1 MKKYRYNI
9 INLDCPNCARKIED
23 ELKKDKRFNNL
34 VINFNT
40 KKLSFEADNEISLAE
55 INKVVKMIEDNVL
68 VIDNNKEVVKEY
80 HFEILLL
87 AIIFGILG
95 LYLPINKVIK
105 EIFIIISYILLL
117 YRPFVNVVKT
127 FIRSKSINENL
138 LITISCIGAYLIGEV
153 TEGLMVVIL
162 YSIGKILEEKA
173 INKTR
178 GSIKNIM
185 DLKEDYA
192 NLKKDNKII
201 KIKVDDIKINDI
213 LVIKKGEKVPV
224 DGIVTKGNS
233 LLDTSMLTGESEL
246 LEIGSKQ
253 EILSGYINTGDVFEM
268 KASKVYEESMVAK
281 ILELVENATDK
292 KANLETTVAKFS
304 KIYTPI
310 VLILAILTTL
320 IMLIFTDLSF
330 KDSLYRGLTFL
341 VISCP
346 CAFAISVP
354 LSYFTGIGV
363 SSSNGI
369 LVKGSNYLDNLSN
382 IKKIIFDKTGT
393 LTNGSF
399 EVGDIKVIDKNYTKK
414 EIIELICK
422 GENLSNHPIAK
433 SIIKLSKQSIDSSN
447 VLNYKELSGQGIKY
461 QVNDLVIKIGNKK
474 LCKNCHID
482 TDIHVNI
489 NDVHVASITIND
501 GIKVNTKDTISKLN
515 ILGIDTYMFTGDKK
529 ETANEIGNRL
539 GIKNIK
545 AEMLPDEK
553 YNEYLKV
560 KGENKLTA
568 FVGDGINDAVVL
580 KGADIGISMGNVG
593 SFQAIESS
601 DVVLMNDDLGK
612 ITTGINISRFTKYII
627 KQNLLFAT
635 LVKSSI
641 LVLNIFGLA
650 NMWLAVFADTG
661 VTVLTILNTIRI
673 RNKKY

>member
-23 ELKKDKRFNNL
+23 ELKKDKRLNNL

-55 INKVVKMIEDNVL
+55 INKVVKTIENNVL
-68 VIDNNKEVVKEY
+68 VIDNNKEIVKEY

-117 YRPFVNVVKT
+117 YRPFINAVKT

-173 INKTR
+173 INKTH

-320 IMLIFTDLSF
+320 IMLIFTDLGF

-399 EVGDIKVIDKNYTKK
+399 EVGDIKVIDKNYIKK

-433 SIIKLSKQSIDSSN
+433 SIIKLSEQSIDSSDA
-447 VLNYKELSGQGIKY
+447 LNYKELPGQGIKY

-474 LCKNCHID
+474 LCKDCHID

-489 NDVHVASITIND
+489 NDVHVASIAIND
-501 GIKVNTKDTISKLN
+501 GIKANTKDTISKLN
-515 ILGIDTYMFTGDKK
+515 NLGIDTYMFTGDKK

-560 KGENKLTA
+560 KEENKLTA

-601 DVVLMNDDLGK
+601 DVVLMNDDLEK
-612 ITTGINISRFTKYII
+612 ITTGINISRFTKHII

-661 VTVLTILNTIRI
+661 VTVLTIINTIRI

>member
-117 YRPFVNVVKT
+117 YRPFVNAVKT

-292 KANLETTVAKFS
+292 KADLETTVAKFS

-320 IMLIFTDLSF
+320 IMLIFTDLGF

-414 EIIELICK
+414 EIIELISK

-474 LCKNCHID
+474 LCKDCHID

-489 NDVHVASITIND
+489 NDVHVASIAIND
-501 GIKVNTKDTISKLN
+501 GIKANTKDTISKLN
-515 ILGIDTYMFTGDKK
+515 NLGIDTYMFTGDKK

-560 KGENKLTA
+560 KEENKLTA

-601 DVVLMNDDLGK
+601 DVVLMNDDLEK
-612 ITTGINISRFTKYII
+612 ITTGINISRFTKHII

-661 VTVLTILNTIRI
+661 VTVLTIINTIRI